1 MQGDGEINMEAIPM
15 PASIS
20 MSPPPGSL
28 SLLEQE
34 EDNNEEMTSAE
45 LDQLQPLSMDEPLLR
60 PSHTRRTG
68 RPANPVWQY
77 FLRGAKRNRFHY
89 HAYCRYCVL
98 HYKQSHPDVD
108 DDGAMEHID
117 STRGVSSDM
126 IKHLKQCE
134 HTPSSI
140 VEDLEAYMA
149 ECHQRAKSTPTPA
162 KRKQPSRPNQESPD
176 ALLWKATVSASLP
189 LHWTRAPLIASLLS
203 MPSSLG
209 DIATV
214 ASSLAKAQLDKVK
227 EGMLNSTIKGGLT
240 LSVNAWQPQASVPHL
255 VSFSLINSDGDA
267 CALSLVSVHDW
278 TVPELQAHVSACL
291 SALRQ
296 SNVSIV
302 AIVADAMLPL
312 QAAMRFQAASAPDLL
327 VLPCLHHVLEL
338 LLGSLLTDERYE
350 ALLGA
355 MMEVTSY
362 LRHPSIPFV
371 PPPVALAN
379 DVHSIVATLDAFVQ
393 LRDALADVALPPS
406 LRAYLDDVATWT
418 GLRSLLERL
427 RPLHAAMTRK
437 CPTLAHVVH
446 TLAWLYKHFDDD
458 DAMRELLESFWRWYD
473 LPTMG
478 LACVFNVH
486 LELHLSPAVRSLVP
500 TYFEHVYGRWFHAP
514 IPASTID
521 DVLAAVDAKSFP
533 FDGDV
538 TRDYLDD
545 VSSFYSFVANSH
557 PELCALCCR
566 LFAVAVHAAP
576 VPRLLRRAP
585 MDNTDGLLPWLHI
598 AFAVSGAKTS
608 PPVVAKSKDATRWLH
623 AQETQTHGVFSK
635 REWTALASAWRTRLA
650 DEVAIASAPTT
661 QVPSVRLRDFLVVLP
676 PEHLVVPDPSREST

>member
-1 MQGDGEINMEAIPM
+1 MEAIPM

-20 MSPPPGSL
+20 MSPPGGL

-45 LDQLQPLSMDEPLLR
+45 LDQLQPLSMNEPLLR

-98 HYKQSHPDVD
+98 HYKQAHADMD
-108 DDGAMEHID
+108 DDGAMEHVD
-117 STRGVSSDM
+117 STRGVQSDM

-134 HTPSSI
+134 HSPSNV
-140 VEDLEAYMA
+140 VEELEAYLA
-149 ECHQRAKSTPTPA
+149 ECHHRAKTTPTA
-162 KRKQPSRPNQESPD
+162 VKRKQPSRPNQDAPD
-176 ALLWKATVSASLP
+176 TLLWKATVSASLP

-203 MPSSLG
+203 IPSPLG

-214 ASSLAKAQLDKVK
+214 ASSLAKAQLDKRQRVAAA
-227 EGMLNSTIKGGLT
+227 GVG
-240 LSVNAWQPQASVPHL
+240 AHL

-267 CALSLVSVHDW
+267 CALSLVSVTDW
-278 TVPELQAHVSACL
+278 TVAELQAHVSACL

-296 SNVSIV
+296 SNVSII

-327 VLPCLHHVLEL
+327 VLPCLHHVLDM
-338 LLGSLLTDERYE
+338 LLGFLVTDERYE

-355 MMEVTSY
+355 MMEVGSY
-362 LRHPSIPFV
+362 LRHPSISFV

-393 LRDALADVALPPS
+393 LEDAMADVALPPS
-406 LRAYLDDVATWT
+406 LRAYIDDPATW
-418 GLRSLLERL
+418 GALRALLQRL

-437 CPTLAHVVH
+437 CPTLTHVVH
-446 TLAWLYKHFDDD
+446 TLAWLYRHFGDDE
-458 DAMRELLESFWRWYD
+458 AMRRLLESFWRWYD

-478 LACVFNVH
+478 LACIFNVH
-486 LELHLSPAVRSLVP
+486 LDLQLSPAVRSLVP
-500 TYFEHVYGRWFHAP
+500 TYFELMYGRWFHAP
-514 IPASTID
+514 IAPSTID

-585 MDNTDGLLPWLHI
+585 MDNTDALLPWLHI
-598 AFAVSGAKTS
+598 AFAVSATKPSS
-608 PPVVAKSKDATRWLH
+608 PVMAKSKDANRWLH

-635 REWTALASAWRTRLA
+635 REWTAFASAWRRRLA
-650 DEVAIASAPTT
+650 DEVAIASVPPTEGPASAPPTINSA
-661 QVPSVRLRDFLVVLP
+661 V
-676 PEHLVVPDPSREST
+676 E